1 MLEKSLAFC
10 YTYNNK
16 KRYDKGVFKMP
27 YKKGTR
33 TVISVPITVEHNTK
47 LYELANAKKSKSK
60 TSLAK
65 EYLEKV
71 IEDEYEKMEK

>member
-1 MLEKSLAFC
+1 
-10 YTYNNK
+10 
-16 KRYDKGVFKMP
+16 MP